1 MVDRPVFGVAATLA
15 AALTLAG
22 ILATFDAQGSSSQDS
37 SSTTNEPRTFEGNW
51 SAVGRRRTIPTEG
64 KSDAAVID
72 ISGAVV
78 LTTGSGLGRGFLG
91 EAIGFD
97 DGRNSLSGRAAWT
110 DARGD
115 RVYSVFKGGAMQTG
129 RRIIGT
135 ITGGTGAYTGIV
147 GHYELTWQY
156 VAEGEDNTVQGRATD
171 LKGTFLLRDVSR

>member
-1 MVDRPVFGVAATLA
+1 MIDRPVFGVAATLA

-22 ILATFDAQGSSSQDS
+22 VLAALDAQG

-64 KSDAAVID
+64 QHAAAVID

-97 DGRNSLSGRAAWT
+97 DGRNGVTGRAAWT
-110 DARGD
+110 DTRGD
-115 RVYSVFKGGAMQTG
+115 RVYSVFKGGALQTG
-129 RRIIGT
+129 RRITGAF
-135 ITGGTGAYTGIV
+135 TGGTGAYAGIV
-147 GHYELTWQY
+147 GNYELTWQY
-156 VAEGEDNTVQGRATD
+156 VAAGEDHAIQGRTTD
-171 LKGTFLLRDVSR
+171 LKGTFLRRDVSQ